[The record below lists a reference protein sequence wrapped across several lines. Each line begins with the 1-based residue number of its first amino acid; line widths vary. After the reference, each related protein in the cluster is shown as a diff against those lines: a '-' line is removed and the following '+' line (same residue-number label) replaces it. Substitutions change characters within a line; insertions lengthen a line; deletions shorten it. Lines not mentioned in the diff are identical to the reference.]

1 MAGIGRWPVPVPDKV
16 KISVRDGKV
25 AAQGAKGQLE
35 IAVDPCVIIQVKDE
49 GIIVSRTEES
59 RRAKAIHGMT
69 RKLIANMVE
78 GVSAIKSL
86 LRYACGFAVL
96 SGNFSRNC
104 TMTSAG
110 TND

>member
-16 KISVRDGKV
+16 KISVQDGKV

-35 IAVDPCVIIQVKDE
+35 VAVDPCVTVQMKDG
-49 GIIVSRTEES
+49 GIVVSRAEES

-78 GVSAIKSL
+78 GVSKGFTRTLEISGVGYRAEADRKS
-86 LRYACGFAVL
+86 G
-96 SGNFSRNC
+96 SSI
-104 TMTSAG
+104 
-110 TND
+110 